1 MNPVLPSR
9 RAYADRLRGFALFGI
24 CLVNLPI
31 LALPLD
37 GISIEALEFADTVAL
52 LISALLIDAKFFI
65 LFSFLFGFGL
75 SVQTAGR
82 TPEEARRSFLRRLL
96 GLFILGLLH
105 GLLLFPGDILTTY
118 AILGLGLWCLREAS
132 DRLLHRC
139 ALLALLVAVPAFTAL
154 DYLMQTLPPLSAD
167 AKAATIAAYRGSLA
181 EILGQRWRDWPE
193 IVPFIILYNWPM
205 AFAAFCWGLIA
216 GRRGLLAAPDGILSL
231 IHRYRW
237 GLWVGAAFGNGTYV
251 LAAVATEPSDRWF
264 GMPFLALGGP
274 CLAIL
279 YAGWIARLDGGFAW
293 ILEAAGRVS
302 LSHYLGQSLCAVL
315 IFNGLGLY
323 AELGYGALALLSVIL
338 AAGLTG
344 LGSLWL
350 TVFRYGPA
358 EWLLRCWTYGRWL
371 PIRREAA

>member
-1 MNPVLPSR
+1 MMTPDLPPR

-31 LALPLD
+31 LALPLS
-37 GISIEALEFADTVAL
+37 GLSIEALGLADAMAL
-52 LISALLIDAKFFI
+52 LISALLVDAKFFI

-82 TPEEARRSFLRRLL
+82 TPEEARRSFFRRLS

-105 GLLLFPGDILTTY
+105 GFLLFPGDILTTY
-118 AILGLGLWCLREAS
+118 ALLGLGLWSLRDAS
-132 DRLLHRC
+132 DRVLHRC
-139 ALLALLVAVPAFTAL
+139 ALLAILVAIPAFTAF
-154 DYLMQTLPPLSAD
+154 DYFMQTLPSLSAD
-167 AKAATIAAYRGSLA
+167 AEAAAISAYRGSLA
-181 EILGQRWRDWPE
+181 EILGQRWQDWPE
-193 IVPFIILYNWPM
+193 IAPFIVLYNWPM

-237 GLWVGAAFGNGTYV
+237 GLWLGAVFGNGAYV
-251 LAAVATEPSDRWF
+251 LAAAATKPDDRWF
-264 GMPFLALGGP
+264 GMPFLVLGGP
-274 CLAIL
+274 CLAML
-279 YAGWIARLDGGFAW
+279 YAGWIARLDGGLAR
-293 ILEAAGRVS
+293 ILETAGRVS

-315 IFNGLGLY
+315 IFNGLGFY
-323 AELGYGALALLSVIL
+323 AEFGYGALFLLSVLI

-371 PIRREAA
+371 PIRL